1 MGEIAILIGGGIAG
15 GLINTLAGGGS
26 FLVVPLLVL
35 LGLPATVA
43 NATSRVGVFAQSL
56 SAVAGFR
63 QEGFGDLGVAL
74 RILPTMLVAAWIG
87 AKLATSLDDALFARA
102 FGVIML
108 VALPLILWN
117 PRPRPDAASRP
128 PVSQWIQQAIYF
140 AIGLYSGAIQ
150 AGVGIPLTLALV
162 GVGRL
167 DLVRASAA
175 KVAITSATT
184 AIALAQFVWAGKVVW
199 VTGLILAIGMALGGY
214 FGSRVGARVGE
225 RLLRPALTV
234 VVVALAIHM
243 LWSGG
248 S

>member
-1 MGEIAILIGGGIAG
+1 VGGGIAG

-26 FLVVPLLVL
+26 FLVVPLLVM

-63 QEGFGDLGVAL
+63 QEGLRDLSVAL
-74 RILPTMLVAAWIG
+74 RILPAMLVASWIG
-87 AKLATSLDDALFARA
+87 AKLASSLDDEVFSRA
-102 FGVIML
+102 FGAIML
-108 VALPLILWN
+108 LALPVILWN
-117 PRPRPDAASRP
+117 PKPRADAATRP
-128 PVSQWIQQAIYF
+128 PVPQWLQQGIYF

-175 KVAITSATT
+175 KVAINTATT
-184 AIALAQFVWAGKVVW
+184 AVALAQFVWAGKVVW
-199 VTGLILAIGMALGGY
+199 MTGLILAVGMALGGY
-214 FGSRVGARVGE
+214 VGSRVGARGGE
-225 RLLRPALTV
+225 RLLRPVLTGCV
-234 VVVALAIHM
+234 VFFAIRM
-243 LWSGG
+243 LLGG
-248 S
+248 RG

>member
-1 MGEIAILIGGGIAG
+1 LIGGGVAG

-26 FLVVPLLVL
+26 FLIVPLLVL

-63 QEGFGDLGVAL
+63 QEGFRDLGVAL
-74 RILPTMLVAAWIG
+74 RILPTMLVASWIG
-87 AKLATSLDDALFARA
+87 AKLATSLDDAIFARA
-102 FGVIML
+102 FGVVML
-108 VALPLILWN
+108 VAVPLILWN
-117 PRPRPDAASRP
+117 PRPRLDTVTRP
-128 PVSQWIQQAIYF
+128 TLPQALQHAIYF

-167 DLVRASAA
+167 DLVRASSA

-184 AIALAQFVWAGKVVW
+184 AIALAQFAWAGKVVW
-199 VTGLILAIGMALGGY
+199 VTGLTLAIGMALGGY
-214 FGSRVGARVGE
+214 VGSRVGARVGE
-225 RLLRPALTV
+225 RLLRPALTI

-243 LWSGG
+243 LWTGG
-248 S
+248 G

>member
-1 MGEIAILIGGGIAG
+1 M
-15 GLINTLAGGGS
+15 
-26 FLVVPLLVL
+26 PLLVL

-74 RILPTMLVAAWIG
+74 RILPTMLFAAWIG

-117 PRPRPDAASRP
+117 PRPSADAATRP
-128 PVSQWIQQAIYF
+128 PVPQWIQQAIYF

-184 AIALAQFVWAGKVVW
+184 AIALAQFAWAGKVVW

-214 FGSRVGARVGE
+214 VGSRVGARVGE